1 MRVLERRADVGRTG
15 VYLIRP
21 VAPDESVEQVLAD
34 LIADDPALRRRIDSR

>member
-21 VAPDESVEQVLAD
+21 VAPDESVEQVLAG
-34 LIADDPALRRRIDSR
+34 LIAEDPALRRRLDSW